1 MRRFRRGDAPT
12 PQLEWLQDALG
23 GRMERDR
30 QEPTFSAPDL
40 QEVRFR
46 SRRQRAPRYAEPAS
60 PWLYIVVGA
69 ALLVAIAMG
78 LIEWNARRQ
87 AAAMTRE
94 LMRPMT
100 AQEEAEL
107 KAAIDRDM
115 RKLEVETA
123 AEVAAVRRTI
133 QLDRMLPVAE
143 PRPLAPGERC
153 MQGHRFKRIE
163 GGWRDLPNDPC

>member
-1 MRRFRRGDAPT
+1 
-12 PQLEWLQDALG
+12 
-23 GRMERDR
+23 MERDR